1 MSPPTRRRCLRYIK
15 DLLTYLRLI
24 RIFGGAIGEFD
35 GEKGVFGLWTRV
47 F

>member
-1 MSPPTRRRCLRYIK
+1 MCAPTHSISLRYIN

-35 GEKGVFGLWTRV
+35 GENGVFALWACN